1 MKPLWF
7 IGGIAVAAIL
17 IVGVG
22 SVLAYQGSGAGTN
35 TKIGDKTTQTKTCG
49 CAHGARAGGPP
60 AGGCAAG
67 CTAGCTQCSGEG
79 GCGGGCSGGCNAG
92 R

>member
-49 CAHGARAGGPP
+49 CAHGAQ
-60 AGGCAAG
+60 AGGCGAAG
-67 CTAGCTQCSGEG
+67 CTAGCVQCSGEG

-92 R
+92 K